1 MEKVDTKKMLVETLK
16 EMGLSSYGNIKNF
29 ISKVLNYGDD
39 DADEIINILKD
50 ENLLIIKN

>member
-1 MEKVDTKKMLVETLK
+1 MEKVDHKKMLVETLK